1 MLIDNVKDIISES
14 LDLKDFKK
22 ISIDELLYRHKI
34 KPINSLIEKNIKNKN
49 VLVTGCGINR
59 SQICRE
65 IVKMKPKNIICFDNS
80 EYGLFK
86 INNGSV

>member
-49 VLVTGCGINR
+49 VLVTGGAGSIG

-80 EYGLFK
+80 EYGLLK
-86 INNGSV
+86 